1 MLKTLKAISLVM
13 FVGGLLPF
21 VGCTKDFEGEYA
33 DPGEKEIIDDR
44 WNETDARKTAE
55 ILINSM
61 IKKSWLSNHKRANKN
76 NKPVVIIDDV
86 ENRTDEHIDIKALME
101 SIRNELINSGQ
112 IRFVNK
118 SRRDAILKEIKFQN
132 ESGMVSGSTQKKKGR
147 QIGADF
153 FLGGAISN
161 KVNKQG
167 GKKTVVYQTNLILTN
182 LETAEIVWSE
192 NYKIKKRFRRSGAGW

>member
-1 MLKTLKAISLVM
+1 MFQNLKAVFVISSLSLAACVSS
-13 FVGGLLPF
+13 
-21 VGCTKDFEGEYA
+21 FEGEYA

-61 IKKSWLSNHKRANKN
+61 VKKPWIATFKGENKGQS
-76 NKPVVIIDDV
+76 PVVIIDDV

-112 IRFVNK
+112 IRFVNA
-118 SRRDAILKEIKFQN
+118 SRRDAILKEIKYQQD
-132 ESGMVSGSTQKKKGR
+132 SGMVSGATQKKKGK
-147 QIGADF
+147 QTGADF
-153 FLGGAISN
+153 FLNGAISS
-161 KVNKQG
+161 KVNKMG
-167 GKKTVVYQTNLILTN
+167 GDKSVVYQTNLILTN

-192 NYKIKKRFRRSGAGW
+192 NFQVKKRFRRSGAGW